1 MRESAAP
8 ATREVDVE
16 ELRELIAD
24 VIDVDVAEV
33 SDDASFAE
41 ELEVDSLLAL
51 EIVVRLEKRYGVK
64 MADDELSSVRSLR
77 TTRDLLARKM
87 VAG

>member
-1 MRESAAP
+1 MPESAAP
-8 ATREVDVE
+8 ATPGVDIE

-33 SDDASFAE
+33 SDDASFTE
-41 ELEVDSLLAL
+41 ELDVDSLLAL

-64 MADDELSSVRSLR
+64 MADDELASVTSLR

>member
-16 ELRELIAD
+16 ELRELIAE